1 MVFLFL
7 ASTNQCGGSR
17 SFFPDPDPD
26 FSIRIRVKN
35 KHSIFLSLKTCL
47 FSLFLELK
55 LRKEGTHMLKNKLSV
70 VQSKYLTK
78 KDTRIRIRI
87 WIIKPGSGSWKKP
100 GSTQIRIRHAGT
112 NHHPAIFFSLHNAG
126 GGLHWWS
133 F

>member
-1 MVFLFL
+1 
-7 ASTNQCGGSR
+7 
-17 SFFPDPDPD
+17 
-26 FSIRIRVKN
+26 
-35 KHSIFLSLKTCL
+35 
-47 FSLFLELK
+47 
-55 LRKEGTHMLKNKLSV
+55 MLKNKLSV

-100 GSTQIRIRHAGT
+100 GSTQIRIRHTGT

-126 GGLHWWS
+126 GGGCIGGAFKRFSPSLNI

>member
-1 MVFLFL
+1 
-7 ASTNQCGGSR
+7 
-17 SFFPDPDPD
+17 
-26 FSIRIRVKN
+26 
-35 KHSIFLSLKTCL
+35 
-47 FSLFLELK
+47 
-55 LRKEGTHMLKNKLSV
+55 MLKNKLSV

-126 GGLHWWS
+126 GGGGCIGGAFKRFS
-133 F
+133 PSSNIF